1 MNSQF
6 TSSYD
11 VDNRYR
17 FYKSLDPKSD
27 ISKRRRG
34 VRPGVDD
41 DSKKNFL
48 RAFINNLNDSGFPA
62 PGKLKDQ
69 EFPRDT

>member
-1 MNSQF
+1 MNPQF
-6 TSSYD
+6 NSSYD

-17 FYKSLDPKSD
+17 FYKSLNPKKD
-27 ISKRRRG
+27 ISKDRRG

-41 DSKKNFL
+41 QSSKKFL
-48 RAFINNLNDSGFPA
+48 TSFVNNLNESGFPR
-62 PGKLKDQ
+62 PMNLKDK

>member
-1 MNSQF
+1 MKSQF

-27 ISKRRRG
+27 ISKERRG

-41 DSKKNFL
+41 GSKKNFL

-62 PGKLKDQ
+62 AGKLKDQ
-69 EFPRDT
+69 EFPRDN

>member
-1 MNSQF
+1 MKSQF

-11 VDNRYR
+11 GDNRYR

-27 ISKRRRG
+27 IIKERRV
-34 VRPGVDD
+34 VRPRVDD
-41 DSKKNFL
+41 GSKKNFL

-69 EFPRDT
+69 EFPRDN